1 MMLRHG
7 IEVKEY
13 VGATDAE
20 FEKGA
25 TYTVALN
32 QPQQVL
38 IKAIF
43 DKQLTFTDSLFYD
56 ISSWTMPLAFG
67 IPYKQTS
74 SLNAGSLLTAAPA
87 LKGSVKGEKSEYA
100 YLMEWDEF
108 YAPKA
113 LYELQQKGLITKVA
127 TNKTSIKTATGET
140 KQFDYGSILIPV
152 KMQSVA
158 SDALYDILQTTAQ
171 KNGITFHAMQSG
183 AATTGSDLGSSKF
196 ISLQKPSV
204 AMIVGSGVSALD
216 AGEVWHLLDQR
227 MNIPSTHLDATA
239 FNRADVS
246 KYNCII
252 MVSGNYGELNKEKLK
267 AWVQAGGVLILE
279 EDAVVWA
286 SQNGISTVTV
296 KRAKNPADSAA
307 RITYIQRE
315 QIEGAQQM
323 NGAIFGAEV
332 DLSHPLAYGYNQ
344 STVSMFKGN
353 KVFLEKSKNP
363 YANPFQYGAS
373 PLQSGYISRENAAA
387 VKNSAAVIVNTLGA
401 GRVINIADNPNMRGF
416 WLGGTKLLMNAL
428 FFGNMIDAASGRT
441 EE

>member
-1 MMLRHG
+1 
-7 IEVKEY
+7 
-13 VGATDAE
+13 
-20 FEKGA
+20 
-25 TYTVALN
+25 
-32 QPQQVL
+32 
-38 IKAIF
+38 
-43 DKQLTFTDSLFYD
+43 
-56 ISSWTMPLAFG
+56 
-67 IPYKQTS
+67 
-74 SLNAGSLLTAAPA
+74 
-87 LKGSVKGEKSEYA
+87 
-100 YLMEWDEF
+100 
-108 YAPKA
+108 
-113 LYELQQKGLITKVA
+113 
-127 TNKTSIKTATGET
+127 
-140 KQFDYGSILIPV
+140 
-152 KMQSVA
+152 
-158 SDALYDILQTTAQ
+158 
-171 KNGITFHAMQSG
+171 MQSG
-183 AATTGSDLGSSKF
+183 AATTGSDLVSRKF

-286 SQNGISTVTV
+286 SQNGISTVTI